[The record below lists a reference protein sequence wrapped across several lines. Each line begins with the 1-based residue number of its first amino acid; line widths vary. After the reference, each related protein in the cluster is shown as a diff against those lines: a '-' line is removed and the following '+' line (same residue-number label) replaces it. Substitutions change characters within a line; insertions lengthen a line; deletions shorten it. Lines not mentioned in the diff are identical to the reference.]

1 MKISTLKTNIF
12 YSFSIFYLLLVVI
25 LMNHQSDNF
34 VHLAHTFL
42 IFLLFLLIFIFLNK
56 NIYYCKTNIFI
67 FFLFF
72 VFIFLNMLVSTIL
85 FGNVPSSN
93 ISGLFNKII
102 AMAIFIMLLFFLN
115 ISFKFDSNTLL
126 KYSLIFFIAVSI
138 FSGIS
143 AVQEF
148 FTGTALFGPLFI
160 SEARHPDPRLSG
172 FFYNPNELGFVLIVG
187 VLAIFHFLFHETSKS
202 KKLIFLLLL
211 IFLLVVLIAS
221 GSKKAIFGFFL
232 GIFFY
237 SFLYL
242 FFIKNPVH
250 LKRYILKSL
259 VYLTVFCLAVVYLL
273 FFAIGFDEFFLL
285 IGADVGKM
293 GTLTGRTDIWQSVPV
308 IMQNAAIY
316 EIIWGHGNDYFVFY
330 TTRSAHSAY
339 IQLFI
344 DYGAIVVL
352 CILCFPLFTSILYL
366 FKSRKI
372 KNHNAI
378 ATLAILF
385 YIYIS
390 AVAESALL
398 NGKTSSYYFILIL
411 FIMLLPQKSRKE
423 NNENI
428 IPIK

>member
-85 FGNVPSSN
+85 FGNVPNSN

-160 SEARHPDPRLSG
+160 SEARHPDIRLSG
-172 FFYNPNELGFVLIVG
+172 FFYNPNELGFALIVG
-187 VLAIFHFLFHETSKS
+187 ALAIFHFLFHERNKF
-202 KKLIFLLLL
+202 KKLIHVLLL
-211 IFLLVVLIAS
+211 IFLLVVIIGS
-221 GSKKAIFGFFL
+221 GSKKAIFGFL
-232 GIFFY
+232 LSIVFY
-237 SFLYL
+237 SLLYL
-242 FFIKNPVH
+242 FFINELTQ
-250 LKRYILKSL
+250 LKKYIFKLSKYLILFFSL
-259 VYLTVFCLAVVYLL
+259 IGYLL
-273 FFAIGFDEFFLL
+273 FVVIGFEEFFSL
-285 IGADVGKM
+285 IGTDVSKLN
-293 GTLTGRTDIWQSVPV
+293 TLTGRSDIWQNVP
-308 IMQNAAIY
+308 IIIQNATLN
-316 EIIWGHGNDYFVFY
+316 EIIWGHGNDYFLYY
-330 TTRSAHSAY
+330 TSRSAHNGY
-339 IQLFI
+339 VQVFV
-344 DYGAIVVL
+344 DYGIVV
-352 CILCFPLFTSILYL
+352 
-366 FKSRKI
+366 
-372 KNHNAI
+372 
-378 ATLAILF
+378 ILF
-385 YIYIS
+385 FLFFVTFVIFNY
-390 AVAESALL
+390 LL
-398 NGKTSSYYFILIL
+398 NALKYKNKNALVLIVIMNFIFLASIAQTGILSGGLINYYLILIL